1 METLSFG
8 SVRSPSK
15 ASAQRILII
24 GKFHFLYQFRICN
37 LLSIPHDIHIIG
49 ISVMQLDVTFYCHI
63 YKLRFQFHTEAH
75 TI

>member
-1 METLSFG
+1 MKTLSFG
-8 SVRSPSK
+8 SVRSSSK

-37 LLSIPHDIHIIG
+37 PLPIPNQIHIIG
-49 ISVMQLDVTFYCHI
+49 ISVVQLDVTFYCHI
-63 YKLRFQFHTEAH
+63 HKFRFQFHTEAH